1 MRRCN
6 REKEGIVVSNE
17 QLKLNNVL
25 YVPNLICNLISV
37 SLLIEESN
45 CIVWLTNNFFFIQD
59 RSLRMLIGAGEQNKG
74 HYYFQG
80 MVSAKDMKA
89 VGRSTTEFWHQKV
102 GISFRE
108 SNLVVPS
115 C

>member
-1 MRRCN
+1 
-6 REKEGIVVSNE
+6 
-17 QLKLNNVL
+17 
-25 YVPNLICNLISV
+25 
-37 SLLIEESN
+37 
-45 CIVWLTNNFFFIQD
+45 
-59 RSLRMLIGAGEQNKG
+59 MLIGAGEQNKG